1 MMTNMCDQRRMTAL
15 RAGPIGP
22 GPVFYWMSRDQ
33 RVADNWA
40 LLYAQETAI
49 DHRRPLAV
57 VFGLASH
64 FQDATIRQYDF
75 MLTGLR
81 EVEEELARKGVPF
94 YLVPG
99 DPESKLPP
107 FFRRQKAGLVVTD
120 FSPLRIPCRWQ
131 QTVADR
137 LTIPVHQVD
146 SHNIVPCRTASPK
159 QEYAARTI
167 RPKILGLLPEFLTEF
182 PRLRP
187 HRFPWPEPVPAIDW
201 ASGRRTLR
209 VDRSVGSIT
218 GIIPGQ
224 RAARSRLRA
233 FLQTGLSVYA
243 DGRNNPNRGA
253 QSGLSPYLHF
263 GQISAQRV
271 ALEVQRNAE
280 ISLGSEAFL
289 EELIIRRELAEN
301 FCLYNHRYD
310 AIDAFPAWARQA
322 LELHRSDP
330 RPYLYSRDRLE
341 IGESHDPLWNAAQ
354 KEMVLTGKMHGYLRM
369 YWAKKLLEWSP
380 SPEEALARAI
390 YFNDRYELD
399 GRDPNGYAGIA
410 WSIGGL
416 HDRPWGRREIFGP
429 IRYMSAAGCARKF
442 DVAAYIAGV
451 AALEAEAVS

>member
-1 MMTNMCDQRRMTAL
+1 MMTNACDIRRVTTL
-15 RAGPIGP
+15 RAGQIGS
-22 GPVFYWMSRDQ
+22 GPVFYWMIRDQ

-40 LLYAQETAI
+40 LLYAQATAI
-49 DHRRPLAV
+49 DLRRPLAV
-57 VFGLASH
+57 VFGLASR

-75 MLTGLR
+75 LLAGLR
-81 EVEEELARKGVPF
+81 EVEQELARKGIPF
-94 YLVPG
+94 FMVPG

-107 FFRRQKAGLVVTD
+107 FFRRHNAGLVVTD
-120 FSPLRIPCRWQ
+120 FSPLRIPRRWQ

-137 LTIPVHQVD
+137 LTIPVCQVD
-146 SHNIVPCRTASPK
+146 GHNIVPCRIASIK
-159 QEYAARTI
+159 QEYAARTL
-167 RPKILGLLPEFLTEF
+167 RPKILRLLPEFLTEF
-182 PRLRP
+182 PRLRS
-187 HRFPWPEPVPAIDW
+187 HHFRWPEPAPTIAW
-201 ASGRRTLR
+201 ENARRSLR
-209 VDRSVGSIT
+209 VDRSVGPIPT
-218 GIIPGQ
+218 TIPGE
-224 RAARSRLRA
+224 RPAGRRLRA
-233 FLQTGLSVYA
+233 FLRAGLPIYA
-243 DGRNNPNRGA
+243 DGRNDPNRQA

-271 ALEVQRNAE
+271 ALEVQRSAE
-280 ISLGSEAFL
+280 ISPGSEAFL
-289 EELIIRRELAEN
+289 EELIIRRELADN
-301 FCLYNHRYD
+301 FCFYNQEYD
-310 AIDAFPAWARQA
+310 TVDAFPAWARQA

-341 IGESHDPLWNAAQ
+341 TGESHDPLWNAAQ
-354 KEMVLTGKMHGYLRM
+354 KEMVFTGKMPGYLRM

-416 HDRPWGRREIFGP
+416 HDRPWGRRDIFGP

-451 AALEAEAVS
+451 AALEGEAAS